1 MRGDSAVPLQP
12 TTSGSCVCGLQGGSS
27 PVCELW
33 RGLCGV
39 SSLPFTA
46 MAGMDI
52 AATGI
57 KLALAHEST
66 SVSSNGPMG
75 VG

>member
-1 MRGDSAVPLQP
+1 MCGDNVVPLQP
-12 TTSGSCVCGLQGGSS
+12 TTSRVCGLQAGSR

-33 RGLCGV
+33 RGLCGA
-39 SSLPFTA
+39 SSLPDTA
-46 MAGMDI
+46 MAGMSI
-52 AATGI
+52 AATGS
-57 KLALAHEST
+57 KLTLVQEST